1 MKAHGQAILNISG
14 TLYGLFIIA
23 DASFTTYANSVL
35 VRFSITAGV
44 SITVDA
50 NDYNNGFDNNSF
62 QMAVSGSELF
72 VAAIGRVQAHKG
84 YKPTLML
91 RTITFGAP
99 PFSIVTVTKL
109 LLERSSY
116 PDPFRAI

>member
-44 SITVDA
+44 SITVGA
-50 NDYNNGFDNNSF
+50 NDYNNGFEKNSF

-72 VAAIGRVQAHKG
+72 VAAIGGVQANTG
-84 YKPTLML
+84 YNANSKLQKIALGPTPL
-91 RTITFGAP
+91 
-99 PFSIVTVTKL
+99 SIAA
-109 LLERSSY
+109 ERQN
-116 PDPFRAI
+116 DV